1 MIPQDFIHQLLD
13 RVDIVDVIDRYVPL
27 KKKGANYMAC
37 CPFHGEKTPSFTV
50 SPTKQFYHCF
60 GCGAH
65 GTAISFLME
74 HAGMGFVEAVKELAD
89 RYGMTVPDDGQPAR
103 PEDGRRERLF
113 EVMDDAAQHYRGL
126 LKASSKAV
134 AYLKGRG
141 LEGRTAAVFGLGYA
155 PDEWQGLAQAVAD
168 YRDPALEEAGLVIV
182 NEGKRYD
189 RFRDRVMFPIR
200 NERGRVVAFGG
211 RVIGQ
216 GEPKYLNSPETP
228 LFHKGRELYG
238 LYENRRGIQQAGRAV
253 VVEGYM
259 DVVMLAQHGV
269 GNALATLGTA
279 ITPDHV
285 GKLYKLVDD
294 VVFAFDGDA
303 AGRKAAWRALENS
316 LPQLPDGKR
325 ATFLF
330 LPQGEDPDS
339 FVRQAGREAFER
351 LCDQARP
358 LSDFLFDELAARA
371 QPTSPEGKV
380 KLVTLVEPY
389 LRQMTKA
396 PMLARSLRQRLSA
409 LSGLVAGDPERRRSA
424 PGRRSA
430 SPAAAL
436 PSPARIVLQA
446 ILHKPERLGTL
457 PDLAVADEA
466 EVVQLEAVLA
476 AMREHPELTDVK
488 RLAAFFAGRPEESL
502 VREAMA
508 GLLLWLNIGD
518 DYDSEADLR
527 GAWATLIE
535 QSARRQADILSGKK
549 PSDISPEDREAYM
562 TALKEKK
569 LDRLSGVKSSR

>member
-13 RVDIVDVIDRYVPL
+13 RVDIVEVVDRYVPL

-89 RYGMTVPDDGQPAR
+89 RTGMTVPDDGQR
-103 PEDGRRERLF
+103 KPEDGRRDRLLA
-113 EVMDDAAQHYRGL
+113 VMEQAAQHYKGL
-126 LKASSKAV
+126 LKDSAKAV
-134 AYLKGRG
+134 DYLKGRG
-141 LEGRTAAVFGLGYA
+141 LDGRTAAAFGLGYA
-155 PDEWQGLAQAVAD
+155 ADEWQGLVAAVAD
-168 YRDPALEEAGLVIV
+168 YQDGALEEAGLVIV

-200 NERGRVVAFGG
+200 NERGRVIAFGG

-269 GNALATLGTA
+269 DNALATLGTA
-279 ITPDHV
+279 VTPDHV
-285 GKLYKLVDD
+285 AKLFKLVDD
-294 VVFAFDGDA
+294 VVFAFDGDN

-339 FVRQAGREAFER
+339 YVRQAGREAFEK
-351 LCDQARP
+351 LCDEARP
-358 LSDFLFDELAARA
+358 LSDFLFDELSVRA
-371 QPTSPEGKV
+371 EPDSPEGKV
-380 KLVTLVEPY
+380 RLVKLVEPY
-389 LRQMTKA
+389 LAQLAKA
-396 PMLARSLRQRLSA
+396 PLLARSLRQRLAA
-409 LSGLVAGDPERRRSA
+409 LSGLGGMETRRRPPGHGA
-424 PGRRSA
+424 PRP
-430 SPAAAL
+430 PARPRAAL
-436 PSPARIVLQA
+436 PSPARVVLQA
-446 ILHKPERLGTL
+446 ILHKPERLANL
-457 PDLAVADEA
+457 PELASGGDEDTT
-466 EVVQLEAVLA
+466 QLAAVLA
-476 AMREHPELTDVK
+476 VLREHPELADVN
-488 RLAAFFAGRPEESL
+488 RLESFYQGRPEETM
-502 VREAMA
+502 VRAA
-508 GLLLWLNIGD
+508 AVALLQWSE

-535 QSARRQADILSGKK
+535 QSARRQAHAFAGRKL
-549 PSDISPEDREAYM
+549 SDISAEDRANYM
-562 TALKEKK
+562 AALKEKK
-569 LDRLSGVKSSR
+569 LDRLSAVKPDR